1 MAPEQAGGKQ
11 IDGRCDL
18 FSLGCVL
25 YRMCTGE
32 MPFKGNDTIAVLS
45 ALLMDN
51 PAPPVSLNLEIP
63 TELSDLVMQ
72 LLAKNADE
80 RPKSAKVVAEALAA
94 MIEKPNNAG

>member
-32 MPFKGNDTIAVLS
+32 MPFKGNDTIAILS

-51 PAPPVSLNLEIP
+51 PPPPASLNLEIP
-63 TELSDLVMQ
+63 TALSGLVMR
-72 LLAKNADE
+72 LLAKNPDD
-80 RPKSAKVVAEALAA
+80 RPASAQIVATELQT
-94 MIEKPNNAG
+94 IINEFGYGS